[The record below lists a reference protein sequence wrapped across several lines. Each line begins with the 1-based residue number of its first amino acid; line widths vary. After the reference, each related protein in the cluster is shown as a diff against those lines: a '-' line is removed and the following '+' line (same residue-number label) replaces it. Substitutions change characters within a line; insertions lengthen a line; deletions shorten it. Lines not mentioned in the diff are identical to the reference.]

1 MKLGNIEVSN
11 FDHVV
16 LDQNIEWVR
25 QPSTMYW
32 VRSPTGVRAKPQVIY
47 HERLCD
53 MVKHFYNNRRWRIVV
68 SGSTI
73 NIKPREC

>member
-1 MKLGNIEVSN
+1 MKLGNIEISN

-16 LDQNIEWVR
+16 LDQTIEWTR
-25 QPSTMYW
+25 QNCSQYWIRNPTST
-32 VRSPTGVRAKPQVIY
+32 RTKPMVIY

-53 MVKHFYNNRRWRIVV
+53 MIKHFHNNRRWRIVV